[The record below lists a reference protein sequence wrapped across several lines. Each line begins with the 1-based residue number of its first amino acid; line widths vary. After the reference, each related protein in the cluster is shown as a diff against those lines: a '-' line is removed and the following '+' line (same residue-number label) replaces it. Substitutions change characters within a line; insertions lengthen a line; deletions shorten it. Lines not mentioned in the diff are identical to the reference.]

1 MTKLTDLQSLLL
13 THAAGREDGSLTA
26 LPDSAGVAPARVMTA
41 ITQLLRRG
49 LLEEREVAA
58 RAAHHRADG
67 DLRYGAFITVAGLTA
82 IGAVEGGGDRAPA
95 AAPASTSPQPQ
106 PERQSKTALVLG
118 LLRREGGATL
128 AELVAATDWLPH
140 TTRAALTGLRKKG
153 HAIEREPRDGVSHY
167 RLTVA
172 K

>member
-13 THAAGREDGSLTA
+13 THAAAREDGGLTA
-26 LPDSAGVAPARVMTA
+26 LPESAGVAPDRAMTA

-49 LLEEREVAA
+49 LLEEREVDA

-82 IGAVEGGGDRAPA
+82 IGAVGSGGDTAASAPA
-95 AAPASTSPQPQ
+95 AAAPQPA
-106 PERQSKTALVLG
+106 PERQSKAALVLD
-118 LLRREGGATL
+118 LLRRDDGATL
-128 AELVAATDWLPH
+128 PELVSATGWLPH

-153 HAIEREPRDGVSHY
+153 HAIERERRDGVSRY
-167 RLTVA
+167 RLAAA